1 MNEPEGY
8 ARPKRPSPE
17 RGPDPGEARK
27 QLDAFVADVRSTVA
41 RLKSNKKLGANSV
54 VVEPGGHTFPTIG
67 AALAS
72 ITDASQKKQ
81 YVVSIGPGTYS
92 EVVTCKPWVFLA
104 GSGRGQTIITAASQS
119 DPTKKGTIRASSHSA
134 IQDST
139 VQSTMVPAG
148 AWVVAVD
155 CQSAVDFDVENCE
168 LMATDPTKQAQV
180 NGLALDDWG
189 GAGSQVNVAYT
200 TITANGGWRPI
211 AINVYYAAYAHGTES
226 KFVAQNGQNPGCG
239 GFAADASTFLVE
251 GSYVEGAGYCLF
263 RDTNPKTSIT
273 ANQCQLKGPVGPGV
287 VVHP

>member
-1 MNEPEGY
+1 MNEPEGH

-17 RGPDPGEARK
+17 RGPDPAEARK
-27 QLDAFVADVRSTVA
+27 ELDAFVADVKSTVA

-54 VVEPGGHTFPTIG
+54 VVDPGGHTFPTIG

-81 YVVSIGPGTYS
+81 YVVSIGPGTYN

-139 VQSTMVPAG
+139 VQATMVPSG

-155 CQSAVDFDVENCE
+155 CQSAVDFDIENCE
-168 LMATDPTKQAQV
+168 LIATDPTKAAQV
-180 NGLALDDWG
+180 NGLALDDYG
-189 GAGSQVNVAYT
+189 GAGSQVNIAYT
-200 TITANGGWRPI
+200 TITANGGWMPL
-211 AINVYYAAYAHGTES
+211 AINVYYAAYAHGMES
-226 KFVAQNGQNPGCG
+226 KFVSQNGKNAGWG
-239 GFAADASTFLVE
+239 GAAADTSTFLVE
-251 GSYVEGAGYCLF
+251 NCYVEGAAYSLF
-263 RDTNPKTSIT
+263 KDTNPKTTIT

-287 VVHP
+287 VVNP